1 MRYKRDSFLIEGK
14 KNTLDALQ
22 AGQEISSVY
31 FTDQA
36 AGQYL
41 ETIIELAEKN
51 AINLVRIPESDL
63 EEVSTLVNPE
73 GVLGVGKIG
82 KSDDWSGKLRG
93 QALFLYRINDPG
105 NLGTILRTAAWFGL
119 ENILLSSGSVDPY
132 NPKVVRAAMGGLFYV
147 NVFRNINFQQI
158 QNINRYQL
166 IAADMSGQSIQ
177 KREHLPNNFIL
188 CLGSESH
195 GLPSEIMEATDL
207 TLSIPKKGK
216 GESLNLAVSAAIM
229 IKDLMLSS

>member
-1 MRYKRDSFLIEGK
+1 LRYKRDSFLIEGK
-14 KNTLDALQ
+14 KNTLDAIQ

-31 FTDQA
+31 FSDQA

-41 ETIIELAEKN
+41 AEIIEQAEQN

-63 EEVSTLVNPE
+63 EDVSTLVNPE
-73 GVLGVGKIG
+73 GVLSIGKIG
-82 KSDDWSGKLRG
+82 KTEGWNGKLSG
-93 QALFLYRINDPG
+93 QALYLYRINDPG

-132 NPKVVRAAMGGLFYV
+132 NPKVVRAAMGGLFHV
-147 NVFRNINFQQI
+147 NVFRNVDFQQI
-158 QNINRYQL
+158 QNINKYQL

-177 KREHLPNNFIL
+177 KREQLPENFIL

-195 GLPSEIMEATDL
+195 GLPSKIMEATAL